1 MKELKL
7 EVGKAG
13 NLKNFYEHPLKIGRN
28 EEGYFIYTK
37 DKKHGPFTNVFL
49 EKGSNEMLIGYNPSQ
64 TLLLVMEEK
73 KINIE
78 ENALTAPLLE
88 KLNTLLGIT
97 KNDAF
102 KDCKLVGKATNYYVY
117 LDANNMFFIA
127 ENNNPSSLTES
138 PRFFDYEELVRHYRT
153 NEIYINNPVVAEQ
166 ARKMKRVFIKF
177 EDYNN
182 FISNLKVE
190 DLSEENK
197 LDIVAQRDI
206 FKDLLL
212 QTRDNCHKVA
222 NSEEDA
228 NKLLNEG
235 YIELD
240 FKTIEKFKKSYPE
253 QYETLINLVNSK
265 SEELKEACIGNI
277 KANDNIPFDELK
289 EEIKKVKITDL
300 NDTARR
306 EISAKRPL
314 TTNIF
319 SNILAAAL
327 TKLREKY
334 PSIREEYNMGKNFK
348 AIYPEEFEELRLI
361 AQERMPSLYEEYFEY
376 QKQKFANMLKK

>member
-1 MKELKL
+1 MNMK
-7 EVGKAG
+7 
-13 NLKNFYEHPLKIGRN
+13 
-28 EEGYFIYTK
+28 
-37 DKKHGPFTNVFL
+37 
-49 EKGSNEMLIGYNPSQ
+49 
-64 TLLLVMEEK
+64 
-73 KINIE
+73 
-78 ENALTAPLLE
+78 
-88 KLNTLLGIT
+88 
-97 KNDAF
+97 
-102 KDCKLVGKATNYYVY
+102 
-117 LDANNMFFIA
+117 
-127 ENNNPSSLTES
+127 
-138 PRFFDYEELVRHYRT
+138 
-153 NEIYINNPVVAEQ
+153 
-166 ARKMKRVFIKF
+166 
-177 EDYNN
+177 
-182 FISNLKVE
+182 
-190 DLSEENK
+190 
-197 LDIVAQRDI
+197 
-206 FKDLLL
+206 
-212 QTRDNCHKVA
+212 
-222 NSEEDA
+222 
-228 NKLLNEG
+228 
-235 YIELD
+235 LD

-277 KANDNIPFDELK
+277 KANDNIHFDELK